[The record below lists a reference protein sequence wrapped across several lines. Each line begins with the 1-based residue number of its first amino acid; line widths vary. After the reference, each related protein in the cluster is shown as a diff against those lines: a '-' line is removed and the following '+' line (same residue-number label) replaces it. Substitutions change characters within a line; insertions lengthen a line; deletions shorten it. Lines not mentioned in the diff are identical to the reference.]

1 MSGLPH
7 ALTRLTV
14 LSSHSLR
21 DFASYFCADGTDPRQ
36 SGNKHG
42 VVILGKTG
50 LVNVP
55 VRL

>member
-21 DFASYFCADGTDPRQ
+21 DFASYFCADGTD
-36 SGNKHG
+36 GNKHG

-50 LVNVP
+50 PVNVP